1 MNNDN
6 ILHRTD
12 KKEMDKSVTEAMSKI
27 NFDINLWQSI
37 KDLFQNLWQKIK
49 GKTSKKDKKGK
60 IDKTE

>member
-37 KDLFQNLWQKIK
+37 KDLFQNL
-49 GKTSKKDKKGK
+49 
-60 IDKTE
+60 

>member
-49 GKTSKKDKKGK
+49 GKTSRKDKKSK
-60 IDKTE
+60 NW

>member
-12 KKEMDKSVTEAMSKI
+12 KEQIDESVTEAMSKI
-27 NFDINLWQSI
+27 NFDIDLWKSI
-37 KDLFQNLWQKIK
+37 RDLFQNLWQKIK
-49 GKTSKKDKKGK
+49 GKTSKKYKKGK